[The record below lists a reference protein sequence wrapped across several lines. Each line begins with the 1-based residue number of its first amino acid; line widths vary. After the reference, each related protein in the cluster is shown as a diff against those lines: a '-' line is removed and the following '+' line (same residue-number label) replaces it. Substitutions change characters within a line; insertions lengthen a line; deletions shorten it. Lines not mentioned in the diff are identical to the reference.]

1 MVSKK
6 LKTAIKPKVIYR
18 TAKPKFTLDKEQV
31 KREISDLEEKKQKAI
46 KGKTGIKKFFAG
58 ASYTKAIKERQAK
71 LGRSDAIV
79 NIRQQI
85 ELEKAKREL
94 ESVRPKRV
102 DFRDQKQITFESLG
116 GSSSGGKGRI
126 KFEDLY

>member
-18 TAKPKFTLDKEQV
+18 TAKPKFTLDKKQV
-31 KREISDLEEKKQKAI
+31 KREISDLEKKKQKAI
-46 KGKTGIKKFFAG
+46 KGKIGIKKFFAG

-116 GSSSGGKGRI
+116 GSSSGGKRGI